1 MAEYQY
7 HQACLTLP
15 KMDAE
20 EFAALRES
28 IRRGFDK
35 QHPIALFD
43 GKVLDGRHRIEA
55 CKLEGIDPVF
65 VTKTDIDPF
74 DYVRREHAARRS
86 WKSQEQKALVVGKLI
101 KGSEEYQS
109 ALTKIQE
116 EANRARSEAAKEQ
129 HKVSNPWAGEKMET
143 EVVIPQIEGTPPF
156 RDKNKGA
163 EAKAAM
169 LEVSRPAVERA
180 ATIKRKSPEL
190 AEKVASGEIT
200 ASAALREIRRQE
212 AVATLENIETKEAK
226 AIEGVYDVIVIDP
239 PWPMRKIE
247 RDVRPNQVEF
257 DYPTMQEEELTALKL
272 PAADEP
278 LTAEKVAGFPRRPR
292 QTR

>member
-20 EFAALRES
+20 EFAALRGS

-35 QHPIALFD
+35 QHPVVLFD

-86 WKSQEQKALVVGKLI
+86 WKSQEQKALVIGKLI
-101 KGSEEYQS
+101 EGSTEYQI
-109 ALTKIQE
+109 AIEKIQE
-116 EANRARSEAAKEQ
+116 EANKARAEAANVRRQADGTLGGKTNQ
-129 HKVSNPWAGEKMET
+129 P
-143 EVVIPQIEGTPPF
+143 VVPQIVARLEHHKKTPPN
-156 RDKNKGA
+156 RTTK
-163 EAKAAM
+163 AKAEN
-169 LEVSRPAVERA
+169 LDVNRGAVERA
-180 ATIKRKSPEL
+180 ATIQKKSPEL

-212 AVATLENIETKEAK
+212 AVALDRIISSPLAGRLSLKGN
-226 AIEGVYDVIVIDP
+226 
-239 PWPMRKIE
+239 
-247 RDVRPNQVEF
+247 RPGAMGLQV
-257 DYPTMQEEELTALKL
+257 
-272 PAADEP
+272 
-278 LTAEKVAGFPRRPR
+278 RRPSFCGPR
-292 QTR
+292 ERPLSA